1 MTNDKH
7 KQRIKEKR
15 RAKLLAQLEH
25 IVGSNC
31 YNGNIQNFGPGG
43 RFEGAGRHFRYPLTM
58 IDEKG
63 EKQKRSYPPAADVS
77 PEMLSTGYYA
87 FGANRL
93 HIVRALDEVLE
104 YLEVNHSLKV

>member
-31 YNGNIQNFGPGG
+31 YNGNIQNFGPG
-43 RFEGAGRHFRYPLTM
+43 EGSREQVVIFDT
-58 IDEKG
+58 
-63 EKQKRSYPPAADVS
+63 RS
-77 PEMLSTGYYA
+77 
-87 FGANRL
+87 R
-93 HIVRALDEVLE
+93 
-104 YLEVNHSLKV
+104 